1 MHDTIIDFK
10 CKFENSEIYT
20 IESYECTKTIPII
33 DNENYI
39 SMPHYLTDDVLNNIF
54 KIVEKYQ
61 KNIRKEVIFRGI
73 KW

>member
-1 MHDTIIDFK
+1 MGV
-10 CKFENSEIYT
+10 N
-20 IESYECTKTIPII
+20 
-33 DNENYI
+33 
-39 SMPHYLTDDVLNNIF
+39 PHYLTDEVLNDIF